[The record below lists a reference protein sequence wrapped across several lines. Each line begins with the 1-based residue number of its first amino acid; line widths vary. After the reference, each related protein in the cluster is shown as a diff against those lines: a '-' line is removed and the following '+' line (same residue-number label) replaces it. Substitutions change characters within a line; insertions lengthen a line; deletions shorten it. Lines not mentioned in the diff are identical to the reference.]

1 MSGVV
6 AINIKRA
13 QRRGRFARQTEGH
26 LSDVSFEGG
35 SFNRVVAAAAFQQGL
50 FQSLV
55 LSTFLIDALIHSP

>member
-6 AINIKRA
+6 AIIKRA
-13 QRRGRFARQTEGH
+13 QRHGRFAGRH

>member
-35 SFNRVVAAAAFQQGL
+35 SFNRVVAAAAFQGL

>member
-35 SFNRVVAAAAFQQGL
+35 SFNRVVAAAFQGL